1 MERKS
6 EDIIVGQGPI
16 LYDGIGIRDSDEQPG
31 EHAFST
37 TDPICPNKHSSSF
50 CKRHSDPKDSPPIPF
65 ATKYSRCYVLPKFHI
80 HVILANS
87 FLTEVEEKLYP
98 VPDDGE
104 KIIDLM
110 WTLNEEALSKLE
122 AELSLG
128 CLLYAMCFSHCPFD
142 PVYEKGDSIALAVL
156 SGNINIPDE
165 NIYSQVSSNFHSGSS
180 SIL

>member
-16 LYDGIGIRDSDEQPG
+16 LYDGIGIREYKIVVEQPG

-65 ATKYSRCYVLPKFHI
+65 ATKYSRC
-80 HVILANS
+80 
-87 FLTEVEEKLYP
+87 VEEKLYP

-110 WTLNEEALSKLE
+110 WTLNEEAPSKLE

-142 PVYEKGDSIALAVL
+142 PIYEKGDSIALAVL

-165 NIYSQVSSNFHSGSS
+165 NIYSQFKGVSKQQSISNFYCVKP
-180 SIL
+180 I